1 MGIAVSVINFYKP
14 AIDYYDQE
22 PSYILQIDIDELT
35 QDKLWNIRRKIRDLP
50 ENDIIDGY
58 VDKIIKTLQYVL
70 DSNHSQFISCID
82 YYLFTILDIET
93 FQIVNVN
100 AKKNKIHNNIN
111 IQKYVCVKCNLDKV

>member
-1 MGIAVSVINFYKP
+1 MGIAGSVINFYKP
-14 AIDYYDQE
+14 VIDYYDQE

-58 VDKIIKTLQYVL
+58 VDKIIKTLQYIL
-70 DSNHSQFISCID
+70 DSNTSPFISCID

-93 FQIVNVN
+93 FQIRNVN
-100 AKKNKIHNNIN
+100 AKKNKINNNIN
-111 IQKYVCVKCNLDKV
+111 IQKYVCVKCDLDKV